1 MFKPHIFFPA
11 SQIFTFSSVVPQ
23 QGMPAFTDLR
33 FAQNPSC
40 DPKTAA
46 GCGLYFFMHHGHLV
60 YIGKF
65 LGTIRDAFGGDIF
78 SARWNRHI
86 STLSLR
92 GSKIAISQANCAR
105 AAAQSLPANL
115 LAALQAADPVTL
127 AKDRGFMVP
136 YKRLVYAAQHWAEFS
151 GSPAT
156 WLPNID
162 VGYLQLDPAAW
173 SHRSIFELREVVSQA
188 EKRAIEQ
195 IPTVLN
201 GPGEFDAAL
210 IKKLSKDQVFDLLE
224 SMFNATG
231 HATLKAETDER
242 QAEDANAEVESDF
255 YSERFLESLP
265 SECPE
270 ETVAA
275 IKESFEDDD
284 AVQVHHTKT
293 HGGDLRVR
301 ALNTPR
307 PRNIFTM
314 YWQVDNE
321 LFRCRIKLEPNN
333 VDGAGVVN
341 VKASSAKEPLPTTFW
356 FDCSQPGAIENLL
369 RLIKL
374 ALQNI

>member
-1 MFKPHIFFPA
+1 MFKRHFF
-11 SQIFTFSSVVPQ
+11 SSGQIFTTSSVAPQ
-23 QGMPAFTDLR
+23 QGMPAFADMKVAKNFSGDAKAT
-33 FAQNPSC
+33 
-40 DPKTAA
+40 T
-46 GCGLYFFMHHGHLV
+46 GCGLYYFMHHGHLV

-92 GSKIAISQANCAR
+92 GSKIAISQANWAR
-105 AAAQSLPANL
+105 ASAQGSPANL
-115 LAALQAADPVTL
+115 LAELHAANAVKL

-136 YKRLVYAAQHWAEFS
+136 YKRLMYAAQHWAEFS

-173 SHRSIFELREVVSQA
+173 SHLSISDLRKKVTKA
-188 EKRAIEQ
+188 EDLAIEQ

-210 IKKLSKDQVFDLLE
+210 TKKLSKDQVFDLLE

-231 HATLKAETDER
+231 HAEPKVETDER
-242 QAEDANAEVESDF
+242 QAEDTNAEVESDF

-275 IKESFEDDD
+275 IKESFEDD
-284 AVQVHHTKT
+284 AAAQVHHTKT

-301 ALNTPR
+301 ALNATR
-307 PRNIFTM
+307 RRNIFTM
-314 YWQVDNE
+314 YWQPKNQ
-321 LFRCRIKLEPNN
+321 LFFCRINLALGN
-333 VDGAGVVN
+333 VGGAGVVE
-341 VKASSAKEPLPTTFW
+341 VVASPEYEPLPTTFK
-356 FDCSQPGAIENLL
+356 FDCSQPGAIDNLI

-374 ALQNI
+374 ALGNI

>member
-1 MFKPHIFFPA
+1 MFKRHFFSA
-11 SQIFTFSSVVPQ
+11 GQIFTTSSVAPK
-23 QGMPAFTDLR
+23 QGMPSFTNLKVAKNFSGD
-33 FAQNPSC
+33 A
-40 DPKTAA
+40 KATT

-92 GSKIAISQANCAR
+92 GSKIAISQANWAH
-105 AAAQSLPANL
+105 ASAQGLPANL
-115 LAALQAADPVTL
+115 LAELHAVDAVKL

-136 YKRLVYAAQHWAEFS
+136 YKRLMYAAQHWAEFS
-151 GSPAT
+151 GSTAT

-162 VGYLQLDPAAW
+162 VGYLQLDPAAL
-173 SHRSIFELREVVSQA
+173 SHLSISDLRNKVTKA
-188 EKRAIEQ
+188 EERAIEQ

-201 GPGEFDAAL
+201 GPGKFDAAL
-210 IKKLSKDQVFDLLE
+210 IKKLSKDQVFELLE

-231 HATLKAETDER
+231 HAEPKVEIDER
-242 QAEDANAEVESDF
+242 QAEDSNAEVESDF

-275 IKESFEDDD
+275 IKESFEDD
-284 AVQVHHTKT
+284 AAAQVHHTKT
-293 HGGDLRVR
+293 NGGDLRVR
-301 ALNTPR
+301 ALNAPR
-307 PRNIFTM
+307 RRNIFTM
-314 YWQVDNE
+314 YWQPKNQ
-321 LFRCRIKLEPNN
+321 LFFCRINLAPGN
-333 VDGAGVVN
+333 VGGAGVVEAI
-341 VKASSAKEPLPTTFW
+341 ASPEYEPLPTTFK
-356 FDCSQPGAIENLL
+356 FDCSQPGAIDNLI

-374 ALQNI
+374 ALANI

>member
-1 MFKPHIFFPA
+1 MFKRHFFSA
-11 SQIFTFSSVVPQ
+11 GQIFTTSSVAPQ
-23 QGMPAFTDLR
+23 QGMPSFTNLKVAKNFSGD
-33 FAQNPSC
+33 A
-40 DPKTAA
+40 KATT

-92 GSKIAISQANCAR
+92 GSKIAISQANWAR
-105 AAAQSLPANL
+105 ASAQGLPANL
-115 LAALQAADPVTL
+115 LAELQAADAVKL

-136 YKRLVYAAQHWAEFS
+136 YKRLMYAAQHWAEFS

-173 SHRSIFELREVVSQA
+173 SHRSVFELREEVSEA
-188 EKRAIEQ
+188 EKLVIEQ

-231 HATLKAETDER
+231 GHAAPKVETDER
-242 QAEDANAEVESDF
+242 QAEDSNAEVESDF

-270 ETVAA
+270 ETVVA
-275 IKESFEDDD
+275 IKESFEDD
-284 AVQVHHTKT
+284 AAAQVHNTKT

-301 ALNTPR
+301 ALNAPR
-307 PRNIFTM
+307 RRNIFTM
-314 YWQVDNE
+314 YWQPKNQS
-321 LFRCRIKLEPNN
+321 FFCRINLAPGN
-333 VDGAGVVN
+333 VGGAGVVE
-341 VKASSAKEPLPTTFW
+341 VVASPESEPLPTTFW
-356 FDCSQPGAIENLL
+356 FDCAQPGAIDNLI

-374 ALQNI
+374 ALGNI

>member
-1 MFKPHIFFPA
+1 MFKRHFFSA
-11 SQIFTFSSVVPQ
+11 GQIFTTSSVAPK
-23 QGMPAFTDLR
+23 QGMPSFTNLKVAKNFSGD
-33 FAQNPSC
+33 A
-40 DPKTAA
+40 KATT

-65 LGTIRDAFGGDIF
+65 LGTIHDAFGGDIF

-92 GSKIAISQANCAR
+92 GSKIAISQANWAH
-105 AAAQSLPANL
+105 ASAQGLPANL
-115 LAALQAADPVTL
+115 LAELHAVDAVKL

-136 YKRLVYAAQHWAEFS
+136 YKRLMYAAQHWAEFS

-173 SHRSIFELREVVSQA
+173 SHLSISDLRNKVTKA
-188 EKRAIEQ
+188 EERAIEQ

-201 GPGEFDAAL
+201 GPGKFDAAL
-210 IKKLSKDQVFDLLE
+210 IKKLSKDQVFELLE

-231 HATLKAETDER
+231 HAEPKVEIDER
-242 QAEDANAEVESDF
+242 QAEDSNAEVESDF

-275 IKESFEDDD
+275 IKESFEDD
-284 AVQVHHTKT
+284 AAAQVHHTKT
-293 HGGDLRVR
+293 NGGDLRVR
-301 ALNTPR
+301 ALNAPR
-307 PRNIFTM
+307 RRNIFTM
-314 YWQVDNE
+314 YWQPKNQ
-321 LFRCRIKLEPNN
+321 LFFCRINLAPGN
-333 VDGAGVVN
+333 VGGAGVVEAI
-341 VKASSAKEPLPTTFW
+341 ASPEYEPLPTTFK
-356 FDCSQPGAIENLL
+356 FDCSQPGAIDNLI

-374 ALQNI
+374 ALANI

>member
-1 MFKPHIFFPA
+1 MFKRHLFSA
-11 SQIFTFSSVVPQ
+11 SQIFTTSSVVPQ
-23 QGMPAFTDLR
+23 QGMPIFTDLK
-33 FAQNPSC
+33 FAKNFSG
-40 DPKTAA
+40 DAKAIA
-46 GCGLYFFMHHGHLV
+46 GCGLYFFMHDGHLV

-78 SARWNRHI
+78 PARWNRHI

-92 GSKIAISQANCAR
+92 GSKIAISHANCVR
-105 AAAQSLPANL
+105 ASAQGFPANL
-115 LAALQAADPVTL
+115 LAELYAANAVKL

-136 YKRLVYAAQHWAEFS
+136 YKRLMYASQHWAEFS

-162 VGYLQLDPAAW
+162 VGYLQLVPAAW
-173 SHRSIFELREVVSQA
+173 SHLSISDLRKKVTEA
-188 EKRAIEQ
+188 EERAIEQ

-224 SMFNATG
+224 FMFNATG
-231 HATLKAETDER
+231 HTEPKVETNER
-242 QAEDANAEVESDF
+242 QAEDSNAEVESDF

-275 IKESFEDDD
+275 IKESFEDD
-284 AVQVHHTKT
+284 AAAQVHHTKT

-301 ALNTPR
+301 ALNAPR

-314 YWQVDNE
+314 YWQPKNQ
-321 LFRCRIKLEPNN
+321 LFFCRINLAPGN
-333 VDGAGVVN
+333 VGGAGVVEAI
-341 VKASSAKEPLPTTFW
+341 ASPEYEPLPTTFK
-356 FDCSQPGAIENLL
+356 FDCSQPGAIDNLI

-374 ALQNI
+374 ALTNI